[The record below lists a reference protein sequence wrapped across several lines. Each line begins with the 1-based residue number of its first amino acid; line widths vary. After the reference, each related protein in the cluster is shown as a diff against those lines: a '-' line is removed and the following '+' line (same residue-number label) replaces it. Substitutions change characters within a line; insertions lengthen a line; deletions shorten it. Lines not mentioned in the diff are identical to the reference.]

1 MADRLKQDA
10 YLVDPTD
17 GTASRYAS
25 SPKKSNISAH
35 WREVIQAHWQS
46 TRFSTQFSPAPRFW
60 HQIHHD
66 IAGAQLLLEC
76 GIGICAAAGSC
87 RAPLAGLVNRVR
99 ERGGIGRCDELVVEP
114 PDDEERDSPPEPDTN
129 SNGRGNYDGGDE
141 DG

>member
-17 GTASRYAS
+17 GTALCFVALARSDS
-25 SPKKSNISAH
+25 SALAVDAFLDAILACPKVLAPD
-35 WREVIQAHWQS
+35 
-46 TRFSTQFSPAPRFW
+46 SPR
-60 HQIHHD
+60 HRRS
-66 IAGAQLLLEC
+66 QLLLEC

-99 ERGGIGRCDELVVEP
+99 ERGGIGRCDERVVEP